1 MKYLNLTNANPAHR
15 GNSLAI
21 RADLILTAHNA
32 VVTREDLT
40 TELVTYIFCP
50 PHGSWEVLETY
61 QDVVDQLNQ
70 E

>member
-15 GNSLAI
+15 GNSLAV
-21 RADLILTAHNA
+21 RADLILTVHTAT
-32 VVTREDLT
+32 VTREDMT

-61 QDVVDQLNQ
+61 KDIVKELNQ

>member
-15 GNSLAI
+15 GNNLAI
-21 RADLILTAHNA
+21 RTDLIVTVHTAT
-32 VVTREDLT
+32 VTREDTT

-61 QDVVDQLNQ
+61 KDILDELNQ

>member
-15 GNSLAI
+15 GNSLAV
-21 RADLILTAHNA
+21 RADLIVTVHTAT
-32 VVTREDLT
+32 VTREDLT
-40 TELVTYIFCP
+40 AELVTYIFCP

-61 QDVVDQLNQ
+61 EDIVNELNQ